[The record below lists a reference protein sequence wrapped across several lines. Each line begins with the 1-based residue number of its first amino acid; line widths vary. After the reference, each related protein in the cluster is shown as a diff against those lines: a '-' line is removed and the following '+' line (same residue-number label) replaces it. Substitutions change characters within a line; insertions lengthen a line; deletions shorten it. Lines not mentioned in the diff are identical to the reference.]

1 MLAHAHPESSMTAL
15 TFRLTHP
22 CVRCQRALPLRTL
35 CDRTCCVACG
45 HDTPLTEDAW
55 REKLPRAAVAAIL
68 LGGRPSEGAL
78 SHQPPCCRACQ
89 RPVAL
94 AALADAVP
102 SGGLR
107 CACGEHISVRAADAL
122 TARLVPGAVFIVSEQ
137 GPPAAASPVLFAC
150 MGCGSAM
157 SADGRRR
164 VEDCGRCQ
172 AANYLPDD
180 LWRALHPVED
190 AVSITVVSRL
200 TAADRRAL
208 SLESPAS
215 ARALAMTTS
224 LDPALWPLLAA
235 HPAPSVRAAVA
246 GNPAAAV
253 SLRLPLAADP
263 DPTVRAAVV
272 DCRAAHSRLLL
283 DAEPSVR
290 AALAASRHTPPDAL
304 SRLAEDPALI
314 VRIAV
319 AQAEG
324 TPDAA
329 LCAMVA
335 LESDETVLLALLS
348 RPVLPDA
355 LLTAMAVPSQ
365 TARIARHIA
374 ALPELPHAAATQLAG
389 HFEDTVRQTLLDRDD
404 LPVRALRTL
413 AADAVPGLRQQ
424 ARAHPDYVVA
434 RRQRRRVTL
443 ALSSALVLLSGMGGL
458 LGAVL
463 LASQFSDELL
473 RLMP

>member
-1 MLAHAHPESSMTAL
+1 M
-15 TFRLTHP
+15 
-22 CVRCQRALPLRTL
+22 
-35 CDRTCCVACG
+35 
-45 HDTPLTEDAW
+45 
-55 REKLPRAAVAAIL
+55 
-68 LGGRPSEGAL
+68 
-78 SHQPPCCRACQ
+78 
-89 RPVAL
+89 
-94 AALADAVP
+94 P

-107 CACGEHISVRAADAL
+107 CACGAHISVRAADAL
-122 TARLVPGAVFIVSEQ
+122 TARLIPGATVIVSEQ
-137 GPPAAASPVLFAC
+137 EPPAAASPVLFAC

-172 AANYLPDD
+172 AANYLSDD
-180 LWRALHPVED
+180 LWRALHPVEG

-200 TAADRRAL
+200 TAAERLAL
-208 SLESPAS
+208 SLETPAS
-215 ARALAMTTS
+215 ACALAMTTS
-224 LDPALWPLLAA
+224 LDPALWPILAA
-235 HPAPSVRAAVA
+235 HPDSSVRAAVA

-263 DPTVRAAVV
+263 DPIVRAAVV
-272 DCRAAHSRLLL
+272 DCQAAHSRLLL
-283 DAEPSVR
+283 DADPSVR

-304 SRLAEDPALI
+304 SRLAEDPSPL

-319 AQAEG
+319 AKAEG
-324 TPDAA
+324 TPDDA

-335 LESDETVLLALLS
+335 LESDEVVLLALLS

-355 LLTAMAVPSQ
+355 LLTAMAAPSQ

-374 ALPELPHAAATQLAG
+374 ALPELPDAAATQLAG

-413 AADAVPGLRQQ
+413 AADAIPDLRQQ

-434 RRQRRRVTL
+434 RRQRRRLTL
-443 ALSSALVLLSGMGGL
+443 ALSSALVLISGMGGL

>member
-1 MLAHAHPESSMTAL
+1 MPAL

-22 CVRCQRALPLRTL
+22 CIRCQRALPLRTL
-35 CDRTCCVACG
+35 CDRIRCVACG

-94 AALADAVP
+94 TALDDAVP

-107 CACGEHISVRAADAL
+107 CACGAHISVRAADAL
-122 TARLVPGAVFIVSEQ
+122 TARLIPGATVIVSEQ
-137 GPPAAASPVLFAC
+137 EPPAAASPVLFAC

-157 SADGRRR
+157 STDGRRR

-190 AVSITVVSRL
+190 AVAITVVSRL
-200 TAADRRAL
+200 TAAEQRAL

-215 ARALAMTTS
+215 ARALALTTS

-246 GNPAAAV
+246 GNSAAAV

-263 DPTVRAAVV
+263 DPTVRAAVA

-283 DAEPSVR
+283 DADPSVR
-290 AALAASRHTPPDAL
+290 AALAASRHTSPDAL
-304 SRLAEDPALI
+304 SRLAEDPARV
-314 VRIAV
+314 VRVAV
-319 AQAEG
+319 AKAEG

-335 LESDETVLLALLS
+335 LESDERVLLALLS

-355 LLTAMAVPSQ
+355 LLTAMAAPSQ

-374 ALPELPHAAATQLAG
+374 ALPELPDAAAAQLAG

-413 AADAVPGLRQQ
+413 AGDAIPGLRKQ